1 MPEKSHRIIL
11 TGGPGSGKTTL
22 INELKN
28 RGYPCSLEAGRAII
42 QDQSV
47 IEGNVLPWID
57 PNAFAQAMLIW
68 ELRSWHEANNN
79 KIPYFYDRGIPDIA
93 GYLLLCGLAIPK
105 HLDKAITLFRYV
117 TNVFIA
123 PPWPEIY
130 TQDQE
135 RKQTEKEAE
144 ETYLAMIAVYKKYN
158 YNLIE
163 LPKIEITNRANFIIN
178 KI

>member
-1 MPEKSHRIIL
+1 M
-11 TGGPGSGKTTL
+11 
-22 INELKN
+22 
-28 RGYPCSLEAGRAII
+28 
-42 QDQSV
+42 
-47 IEGNVLPWID
+47 
-57 PNAFAQAMLIW
+57 
-68 ELRSWHEANNN
+68 
-79 KIPYFYDRGIPDIA
+79 
-93 GYLLLCGLAIPK
+93 
-105 HLDKAITLFRYV
+105 TLFRYA

-144 ETYLAMIAVYKKYN
+144 ETYLAMIAVYRKYN

-163 LPKIEITNRANFIIN
+163 IPKIEINDRANFIIN

>member
-1 MPEKSHRIIL
+1 MPEKAHRIIL

-22 INELKN
+22 INELNN

-42 QDQSV
+42 QDQSI
-47 IEGNVLPWID
+47 IEGNALPWID
-57 PNAFAQAMLIW
+57 PSVFAQAMLIW
-68 ELRSWHEANNN
+68 ELRSWHEASNN
-79 KIPYFYDRGIPDIA
+79 KIAYFYDRGIPDIA

-105 HLDKAITLFRYV
+105 HLDKAITLFRYSK
-117 TNVFIA
+117 NVFIA
-123 PPWPEIY
+123 PPWTEIY
-130 TQDQE
+130 AQDQE
-135 RKQTEKEAE
+135 RKQTEKEAK
-144 ETYLAMIAVYKKYN
+144 ETYLAMKAVYKKYN

>member
-1 MPEKSHRIIL
+1 MSVKSHRVIL

-28 RGYPCSLEAGRAII
+28 RGYSCSLEAGRAII
-42 QDQSV
+42 QDQNI
-47 IEGNVLPWID
+47 IEGNALPSID

-68 ELRSWHEANNN
+68 ELRSWHEASNNN
-79 KIPYFYDRGIPDIA
+79 MLYFYDRGLPDIA
-93 GYLLLCGLAIPK
+93 GYLLLCGLTIPK
-105 HLDKAITLFRYV
+105 HLDKAINLFRYS

-123 PPWPEIY
+123 PPWTEIY

-144 ETYLAMIAVYKKYN
+144 ETYLAMISIYKKYN
-158 YNLIE
+158 YNLIA
-163 LPKIEITNRANFIIN
+163 LPKIGITDRVNFIIN
-178 KI
+178 TI

>member
-1 MPEKSHRIIL
+1 MPENSHRIIL

-47 IEGNVLPWID
+47 IDGIALPWAD

-68 ELRSWHEANNN
+68 ELRSWHEASSN
-79 KIPYFYDRGIPDIA
+79 KILYFYDRGLPDIA

-105 HLDKAITLFRYV
+105 HLDKAITLFRYSE
-117 TNVFIA
+117 NVFIA
-123 PPWPEIY
+123 PPWTEVY
-130 TQDQE
+130 TQDKE

-144 ETYLAMIAVYKKYN
+144 ETYLAMIAAYKKYH
-158 YNLIE
+158 YNLTE
-163 LPKIEITNRANFIIN
+163 LPKIGITDRANFIIN